1 MAGGEI
7 IVVRSLAVSDL
18 GLFGPQRKGLAAK
31 QRAIAL
37 TTPVA
42 RRMLSPRL
50 FGLERGSLDVIC
62 VYGNYAGRERR
73 HVGRAG
79 KNWRLGGNQ
88 ISDSPFAFLDGK
100 DFVVLRTPEQ
110 NDGDD
115 PVLMTFIGRQRERIM
130 HAGMVAILDGRLKDS
145 VAVLAEGTDAYEA
158 VAATLPC
165 IPARVAFARL
175 DGDAGSEPLLRTAG
189 GNG

>member
-1 MAGGEI
+1 MAVGEI

-42 RRMLSPRL
+42 RRMLSSRL
-50 FGLERGSLDVIC
+50 FTLERGALDVIC
-62 VYGNYAGRERR
+62 VYGNYAGREQR
-73 HVGRAG
+73 HVGRVG

-100 DFVVLRTPEQ
+100 DFVVLRTTEH

-115 PVLMTFIGRQRERIM
+115 PVLMTFVGRQRERIM
-130 HAGMVAILDGRLKDS
+130 HAGIVAILDGRLKDS
-145 VAVLAEGTDAYEA
+145 VAVLDRGTDAYDA
-158 VAATLPC
+158 IAATLPC
-165 IPARVAFARL
+165 IPARLVF
-175 DGDAGSEPLLRTAG
+175 GQPDAIAGPEPLLRSARV
-189 GNG
+189 NG